1 MQQQAF
7 AVERPLARPMW
18 QRTAIKTIGELA
30 KHFVLVPLAIIFM
43 IPFFWMLSTSLKPD
57 AQIFK
62 WPPVWIP
69 SPIQWSNYVDAVTT
83 IPFFHY
89 VWNTLIICGLSMLG
103 VTFASPPV
111 AYSFSRLRWVG
122 RDFLFIVT
130 IATMMIPYQV
140 TMIPV
145 FLIWAN
151 LGFINTFVPL
161 IAPHWLGTPFYIF
174 LLRQFFLSIPFELSD
189 AAKIDGATELGIYRR
204 IILPLAKPA
213 LATVLV
219 FEFLNRWRGF
229 IGPLIYLN
237 DQKKYTISLGLQMY
251 QQENYTEWSQL
262 MAASIML
269 TMPVIIL
276 YFFAQRTFIQGITMT
291 GIKG

>member
-1 MQQQAF
+1 M
-7 AVERPLARPMW
+7 
-18 QRTAIKTIGELA
+18 
-30 KHFVLVPLAIIFM
+30 AIIFM
-43 IPFFWMLSTSLKPD
+43 IPFFWMLSTSLKTD

-62 WPPVWIP
+62 WPPIWIP
-69 SPIQWSNYVDAVTT
+69 DPIQISNYAEAVTT

-89 VWNTLIICGLSMLG
+89 VGNTLIICGLSMLG
-103 VTFASPPV
+103 VFLASPLV
-111 AYSFSRLRWVG
+111 AYSFARLRWIG

-130 IATMMIPYQV
+130 IATMMIPFEV
-140 TMIPV
+140 TMVPV
-145 FLIWAN
+145 FIIWATF
-151 LGFINTFVPL
+151 GFTNTFVPL

-189 AAKIDGATELGIYRR
+189 AARIDGASELGIYRR

-219 FEFLNRWRGF
+219 FEFLARWRGF
-229 IGPLIYLN
+229 LGPLIYLN
-237 DQKKYTISLGLQMY
+237 DQDKYTISLGLQMY

-269 TMPVIIL
+269 TLPVIIL

-291 GIKG
+291 GLKG

>member
-1 MQQQAF
+1 
-7 AVERPLARPMW
+7 
-18 QRTAIKTIGELA
+18 
-30 KHFVLVPLAIIFM
+30 M

-57 AQIFK
+57 VQIFK

-69 SPIQWSNYVDAVTT
+69 SPVQWSNYVDAVTT
-83 IPFFHY
+83 IPFFQY
-89 VWNTLIICGLSMLG
+89 VWNTLIICGLAMLG
-103 VTFASPPV
+103 VFLASPPV

-122 RDFLFIVT
+122 RDFLFMLT
-130 IATMMIPYQV
+130 IATMMVPYQV

-161 IAPHWLGTPFYIF
+161 ILPHWLGTPFYIF

-189 AAKIDGATELGIYRR
+189 AAKIDGANELGIYSR

-219 FEFLNRWRGF
+219 FEFLARWRGF

-262 MAASIML
+262 MAASILL
-269 TMPVIIL
+269 TLPVILL

>member
-1 MQQQAF
+1 MQQHSRS
-7 AVERPLARPMW
+7 VNGPTARTGW
-18 QRTAIKTIGELA
+18 QRAAVKTLSELA
-30 KHFVLVPLAIIFM
+30 KHVVLVPLAIIFM

-69 SPIQWSNYVDAVTT
+69 NPIQWSNYREAVTT
-83 IPFFHY
+83 IPFFRY
-89 VWNTLIICGLSMLG
+89 VGNTLIICGLSMLG
-103 VTFASPPV
+103 VFLSSPPV
-111 AYSFSRLRWVG
+111 AYAFSRLRWVG
-122 RDFLFIVT
+122 RDVLFIVT
-130 IATMMIPYQV
+130 VATMMIPYQV

-151 LGFINTFVPL
+151 FGFVNTFVPL
-161 IAPHWLGTPFYIF
+161 IAPHWMGTPFYIF

-189 AAKIDGATELGIYRR
+189 AAKIDGASELGIYSR
-204 IILPLAKPA
+204 IVLPLAKPA

-269 TMPVIIL
+269 TLPVIIL
-276 YFFAQRTFIQGITMT
+276 YFFAQRTFIQGIAMT